1 MGPTESKNISG
12 VNWRKKN
19 ENWKRLLHRLGSLLF
34 LSLTKD
40 NTTLLLH
47 LNHYK
52 TIFHSHHLQQQQQWR
67 QLKLVKRNDN
77 LVTHRE
83 NLPLSIGE
91 ADPLILPNTVE
102 SFPLLLFLVWLL
114 LSLSL
119 FLFASP
125 PWWMHGLSLH
135 ICVYA
140 RVASIWDNGNS
151 SSGKQPHNLCHQ
163 WHALSSLQ
171 GCQRCHQLCW
181 NYLSP
186 RSPRRLSLRLPPRQ
200 LLDHAHLWFSRTFCK
215 PLPYFSSPLCI
226 TIATPTLSSTF
237 FFLSPVLRTL
247 MCCL

>member
-1 MGPTESKNISG
+1 METAKVGEEERQPRHAQGESSTLD
-12 VNWRKKN
+12 WRGRPSNPAK
-19 ENWKRLLHRLGSLLF
+19 HGGIIPAAFILG
-34 LSLTKD
+34 
-40 NTTLLLH
+40 
-47 LNHYK
+47 
-52 TIFHSHHLQQQQQWR
+52 
-67 QLKLVKRNDN
+67 
-77 LVTHRE
+77 LVT
-83 NLPLSIGE
+83 S
-91 ADPLILPNTVE
+91 
-102 SFPLLLFLVWLL
+102 